1 MLCYICMCIMEN
13 LRQNILKT
21 AESEFL
27 NYGIRSVSIDDICNQ
42 LHISKKTFY
51 TEFRQK
57 EELILYVLEVISERN
72 RKEDKEYSQLFS
84 SYNAIDIVLAYR
96 HPIFKERSSK
106 YEKFMHD
113 LIKYYPDIHNEFL
126 SGKKENI
133 KGFILNNIAKGV
145 SEGFY
150 RAEFEGM
157 TVDDTYMDYL
167 YNIIIVSI
175 DMVEKDNIISKNAL
189 IDMRADTFLRLVC
202 NERGLKYYE
211 QKNKIK

>member
-1 MLCYICMCIMEN
+1 MEN

-27 NYGIRSVSIDDICNQ
+27 KYGIRSVSIDDICNM

-57 EELILYVLEVISERN
+57 EEVILLVLESISERN
-72 RKEDKEYSQLFS
+72 RKEDKEYSKLFS

-96 HPIFKERSSK
+96 HPIFKERTSK
-106 YEKFMHD
+106 YEKFMRD

-126 SGKKENI
+126 SSKKESI
-133 KGFILNNIAKGV
+133 KGFILANLVKGV
-145 SEGFY
+145 ADGFY
-150 RAEFEGM
+150 RDEFEGM
-157 TVDDTYMDYL
+157 KVDDSYLDYI
-167 YNIIIVSI
+167 YNIIVVSI

-189 IDMRADTFLRLVC
+189 IDMRADTFLRLAC

-211 QKNKIK
+211 QKK